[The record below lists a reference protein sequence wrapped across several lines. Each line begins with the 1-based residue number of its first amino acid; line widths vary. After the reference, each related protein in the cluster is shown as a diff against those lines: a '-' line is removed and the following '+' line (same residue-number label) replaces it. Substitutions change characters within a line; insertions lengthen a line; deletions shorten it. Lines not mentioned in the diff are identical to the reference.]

1 MPTITTRLAA
11 PLTMPDRR
19 GGRVRPHERR
29 ARECRRERDPGGEA
43 DQHRAERGDRQRF
56 GDGEQR
62 RPGGAGSQRAGHARR
77 ASRAG
82 RSRRIQPPSG
92 RVTHAEQQR
101 ERADRAG
108 RALRD
113 AAVPLQQLDDP
124 VADDEAEAERGA
136 VEHGEPVEPPVPQ
149 DPGRHVEL
157 ALGPDAARIRR
168 RRSPAARARSGA
180 DDERGPERRAPPEPP
195 VQLRDDRE
203 RESAAGE
210 PDPAE
215 EALREGRP
223 ARLAHVRAA
232 GDEAQAGAD
241 PDQRPRRDRERRL
254 RRDERQA
261 VERDRDRR
269 ARARAARR
277 APNRSAARP
286 PGICIARWVTK
297 SAVVNSPTTARL
309 TS

>member
-1 MPTITTRLAA
+1 MNAGANGIPAARPISTAPSAATASGSAMASSAVPAAPAARLAPA
-11 PLTMPDRR
+11 AL
-19 GGRVRPHERR
+19 
-29 ARECRRERDPGGEA
+29 ARIA
-43 DQHRAERGDRQRF
+43 
-56 GDGEQR
+56 
-62 RPGGAGSQRAGHARR
+62 
-77 ASRAG
+77 AG

-92 RVTHAEQQR
+92 RVTTPRSSVNAP
-101 ERADRAG
+101 DRAG

-113 AAVPLQQLDDP
+113 ASVPLQQLDDP

-136 VEHGEPVEPPVPQ
+136 VEHGEPVEPPVAQ
-149 DPGRHVEL
+149 DPGRHVEV
-157 ALGPDAARIRR
+157 ALRPDAARVRR
-168 RRSPAARARSGA
+168 RRRQQHEPGGA
-180 DDERGPERRAPPEPP
+180 DDERGPERRPPPEPP
-195 VQLRDDRE
+195 VELGDDRE

-210 PDPAE
+210 PHSAVQ
-215 EALREGRP
+215 ALREGRP

-232 GDEAQAGAD
+232 GDEGQARAD
-241 PDQRPRRDRERRL
+241 PDQRPGDDRERRL

-286 PGICIARWVTK
+286 PGICIARWVTN